1 MIELEKRASWYF
13 RMSSEQTTKNLETA
27 KEIEGIIRQKWSCS
41 GNHCHTGWSP
51 IHRSSHRGVGVA
63 CKVWSPNPKNCSMRH
78 SCCRVAITISM
89 SSEVLKNIEL
99 LYQFISWEDMVVATN
114 LDIIYTRGAMLSW
127 QQAYIRLSRK
137 KLWQLPIP
145 KKWKILANSIAS

>member
-78 SCCRVAITISM
+78 SCCIGRI
-89 SSEVLKNIEL
+89 
-99 LYQFISWEDMVVATN
+99 WW
-114 LDIIYTRGAMLSW
+114 W
-127 QQAYIRLSRK
+127 QQILILSTLEEPCCHGNK
-137 KLWQLPIP
+137 HTYVYQGKSFG
-145 KKWKILANSIAS
+145 NSRSPRSGKFWPTPLQAEASAVKRNA